1 MGGGNI
7 RSKEDLMNEIIDRIA
22 SCAACP
28 LSVSRSNVVPGEG
41 SLDTP
46 IMFVGEGPGEEEDL
60 SGRPFV
66 GRAGRLLDKIFESVQ
81 LNREEFY
88 ITNVVKCR
96 PPGNRTPKQ
105 EERRAC
111 SHFLYAQIALIQPK
125 LIVCLGATALSFF
138 LETPVTMREARG
150 KFYPWIGGIR
160 LFVMYHPS
168 YLLRVQSKAPGSPK
182 YQTWEDI
189 KLLKKVYEKLIAG
202 WTFEQIEK
210 EIGSGTP

>member
-1 MGGGNI
+1 M
-7 RSKEDLMNEIIDRIA
+7 KEVIDRIV
-22 SCAACP
+22 SCSACP
-28 LSVSRSNVVPGEG
+28 LSSSRTNVVPGEG
-41 SLDTP
+41 DLNTP
-46 IMFVGEGPGEEEDL
+46 VMFVGEGPGEEEDL

-81 LNREEFY
+81 LKREEFY

-105 EERRAC
+105 EEKKAC

-138 LETPVTMREARG
+138 LETPVTMKEARG
-150 KFYPWIGGIR
+150 RFYSWIGGIR

-189 KLLKKVYEKLIAG
+189 KLLKKVYERLKRG
-202 WTFEQIEK
+202 ESFDTFEKDIKREMEGDGQ
-210 EIGSGTP
+210 